1 MFGANHAVHHSRITN
16 VTQPPTHID
25 LQKEKGLRLD
35 WADGE
40 SVFFPIDYLRK
51 MSPSADSKALRDELE
66 NNPLAILQGSNSEPL
81 TALGAELVGN
91 YAIRISFSDGHT
103 AGIYSWEYLR
113 SLEGMGHG

>member
-1 MFGANHAVHHSRITN
+1 
-16 VTQPPTHID
+16 VTQAPTHID
-25 LQKEKGLRLD
+25 LQKDKGLRLD

-40 SVFFPIDYLRK
+40 STFFPIDYLRK
-51 MSPSADSKALRDELE
+51 MSPSADSKAMRDELD
-66 NNPLAILQGSNSEPL
+66 NNPLAILPTSSNKPI

-113 SLEGMGHG
+113 SIAEMNHE

>member
-1 MFGANHAVHHSRITN
+1 M
-16 VTQPPTHID
+16 TQPPTHID